1 MDKRAGVKFSPNP
14 FFVTDDKKVYYY
26 FDKVGV
32 KVGDTV
38 VVDNVHGF
46 QVGTVVITGVATMRT
61 PTACIVSKV
70 DSPYLKEQREQ
81 EKRESVAREAA
92 HVLREALQS
101 VSEEQLYKI
110 LLERQDV
117 LNAYVSGSNANI
129 DVAATFS
136 KKDPEDD

>member
-1 MDKRAGVKFSPNP
+1 MDKIAGVKFSPNP

-38 VVDNVHGF
+38 VVDNAHGL

-81 EKRESVAREAA
+81 AKRESIAREAA

-110 LLERQDV
+110 LLERQEIGRAHV
-117 LNAYVSGSNANI
+117 
-129 DVAATFS
+129 
-136 KKDPEDD
+136 